1 MQHARH
7 TALVAASL
15 AALLSVAGCGER
27 IDDPTVGQK
36 HDSAVERSG
45 QATRSARQDARE
57 SAATARPKAGD
68 TATTARDRTGEAAD
82 STRSAAAD
90 TGTSVMGA
98 SRDTR
103 EQAYGTGAA
112 GAERKPDDSKITSM
126 VLKGLKADKE
136 LNPLRIDVDS
146 REGVVTLS
154 GSVPSAAAK
163 ARASE
168 IARGVKDVRS
178 VNDQLTLVSG

>member
-1 MQHARH
+1 MQHERH
-7 TALVAASL
+7 TALAAASL
-15 AALLSVAGCGER
+15 AALLALAGCGER
-27 IDDPTVGQK
+27 GDDQTVGQK
-36 HDSAVERSG
+36 DPAVERGAQS
-45 QATRSARQDARE
+45 TRSAKQEARD
-57 SAATARPKAGD
+57 STGTARQKAGD
-68 TATTARDRTGEAAD
+68 GATATRDKTTEAAD
-82 STRSAAAD
+82 ASRSAAAD

-98 SRDTR
+98 SRDAR
-103 EQAYGTGAA
+103 DQAFGSSGS
-112 GAERKPDDSKITSM
+112 AERKPDDSRITSM

-154 GSVPSAAAK
+154 GSVPSAAAR

-178 VNDQLTLVSG
+178 VNDQLTLGSG